1 MELPLFTL
9 DPSKDTVLHILDIPE
24 SWPAEQ
30 ALTAV
35 MSEMDVNIGDH
46 QIAYK
51 TSKMKVKD
59 NAIIIDGPDS
69 FAAGLAVQRSIQSH
83 AFEQKRLKM
92 FNLVSSISFYS
103 LQLLH
108 K

>member
-9 DPSKDTVLHILDIPE
+9 DPSKDTVLRILDIPE
-24 SWPAEQ
+24 SWTATRALAEV
-30 ALTAV
+30 T
-35 MSEMDVNIGDH
+35 SEMDVNIKDH

-59 NAIIIDGPDS
+59 NAIIIDGPDT
-69 FAAGLAVQRSIQSH
+69 FAAGLAVQRGIQSR

-92 FNLVSSISFYS
+92 FNLVSFIFLYP
-103 LQLLH
+103 L
-108 K
+108 